1 MKRFQST
8 LPARGATAERRGS
21 HALVAI
27 SIHAPRTGS
36 DSTRKICMAQL
47 RRFQSTLP
55 ARGATDEPL
64 QNGGTLR
71 ISIHAPRTGSDR
83 GIERRF
89 FWRVDFNP
97 RSPHGERRAVST
109 GVASDVNFN
118 PRSPHGER
126 RLQMGKRLKWLKIS
140 IHAPRT
146 GSDPQIA
153 AKFHRK
159 LYFNPRSPHGERLPP
174 SFAWNP
180 NNLFQSTLPARGA
193 TLLHN
198 ASQRGNLHFNP
209 RSPHGERPSRRTST
223 RKQFLFQSTLP
234 ARGATKEATAVY
246 INEEISIH
254 APRTGS
260 DAKLSL
266 LATFLPDF
274 NPRSPHGERHRI
286 NMIA

>member
-126 RLQMGKRLKWLKIS
+126 PFCTMPVSAEICIS

-146 GSDPQIA
+146 GSDPA
-153 AKFHRK
+153 GVRVRENNF
-159 LYFNPRSPHGERLPP
+159 YFNPRSPHGERQKKQRLYI
-174 SFAWNP
+174 SMRK
-180 NNLFQSTLPARGA
+180 FQSTLPARGA
-193 TLLHN
+193 T
-198 ASQRGNLHFNP
+198 
-209 RSPHGERPSRRTST
+209 RSCHCWR
-223 RKQFLFQSTLP
+223 LFF
-234 ARGATKEATAVY
+234 R
-246 INEEISIH
+246 ISIH

-260 DAKLSL
+260 DI
-266 LATFLPDF
+266 
-274 NPRSPHGERHRI
+274 E
-286 NMIA
+286 

>member
-55 ARGATDEPL
+55 AGGATDEPL

-193 TLLHN
+193 T
-198 ASQRGNLHFNP
+198 
-209 RSPHGERPSRRTST
+209 
-223 RKQFLFQSTLP
+223 
-234 ARGATKEATAVY
+234 KEATAVY

-260 DAKLSL
+260 DPLHPNQSVARRISIH
-266 LATFLPDF
+266 APRTGSDC
-274 NPRSPHGERHRI
+274 NPSDKVHT
-286 NMIA
+286 M